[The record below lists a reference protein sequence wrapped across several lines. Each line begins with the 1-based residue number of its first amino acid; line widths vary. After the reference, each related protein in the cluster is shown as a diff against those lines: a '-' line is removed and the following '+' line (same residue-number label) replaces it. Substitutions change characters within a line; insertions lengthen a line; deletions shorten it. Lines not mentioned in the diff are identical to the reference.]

1 MYNDNFKATWS
12 HFFAITVS
20 KFFPYKS
27 IILES
32 SRLSPIYTER
42 FGLLSKLE
50 IIKVNKIILYGHT
63 KYKNPQTKLHHGN
76 V

>member
-1 MYNDNFKATWS
+1 MTTLKLHGLIFSLSQYQ
-12 HFFAITVS
+12 I
-20 KFFPYKS
+20 FFPYKS

-32 SRLSPIYTER
+32 SRLSPIYTKR